1 MIIFFNLYNLI
12 SYSLLYLFSE
22 QLKEGCEKNK
32 EIQTII
38 YKNLLALKSI
48 DTVIDKDVKKDIM
61 QFNPDLNEQLRMKLL
76 SMKTSYTPL
85 REEKFTRLLNDFV
98 SNREKLL
105 EIKKELA
112 VQEEESYQLNQ
123 EDSFL
128 IFKEESDLVKP
139 IVNNEY

>member
-1 MIIFFNLYNLI
+1 M
-12 SYSLLYLFSE
+12 
-22 QLKEGCEKNK
+22 
-32 EIQTII
+32 
-38 YKNLLALKSI
+38 KSI
-48 DTVIDKDVKKDIM
+48 DNVIDKDVRKDIM
-61 QFNPDLNEQLRMKLL
+61 QFNPELNDQLRMKLL

-112 VQEEESYQLNQ
+112 VQEEESYQVNQ

-128 IFKEESDLVKP
+128 IFKEESDLIKP
-139 IVNNEY
+139 IINNHY